1 MDTITVQLENI
12 VIKLPETHL
21 IVAKEDYRK
30 LQEQASEGQ
39 YWTLSDVLSLLSVS
53 SLGYLITSSTSL
65 KFVLKSILRKI
76 QMVLLNILK
85 IKVEDTSFSQVRQK
99 SILKKISKTFLNKY
113 DMITEIISWLSF
125 L

>member
-53 SLGYLITSSTSL
+53 
-65 KFVLKSILRKI
+65 R
-76 QMVLLNILK
+76 LLDNILYK
-85 IKVEDTSFSQVRQK
+85 PEIRSQIDIDKNTNGFVKYPQNKGGRYFF
-99 SILKKISKTFLNKY
+99 LASKTKEYFEKNFK
-113 DMITEIISWLSF
+113 DIF
-125 L
+125 K

>member
-53 SLGYLITSSTSL
+53 
-65 KFVLKSILRKI
+65 RPW
-76 QMVLLNILK
+76 LLDNILYK
-85 IKVEDTSFSQVRQK
+85 PEIRSQIDIDKNTNGFVKYPQNKGGRYFF
-99 SILKKISKTFLNKY
+99 LASKTKEYFEKNFK
-113 DMITEIISWLSF
+113 DIF
-125 L
+125 K